1 MCAYALRS
9 SVSLGTQPA
18 NARDPLSYEGKYDS
32 LAFLRVRV
40 ERGRFSLLRAD
51 ESVPG
56 TGYNDFTGTFYSDGL
71 LELSATVGYM
81 YGQRDLYSLKVSAN
95 VGDAL
100 LNGQKLVLRP
110 NGFNADYSAHLEIKK
125 VS

>member
-1 MCAYALRS
+1 M
-9 SVSLGTQPA
+9 
-18 NARDPLSYEGKYDS
+18 
-32 LAFLRVRV
+32 
-40 ERGRFSLLRAD
+40 
-51 ESVPG
+51 PG